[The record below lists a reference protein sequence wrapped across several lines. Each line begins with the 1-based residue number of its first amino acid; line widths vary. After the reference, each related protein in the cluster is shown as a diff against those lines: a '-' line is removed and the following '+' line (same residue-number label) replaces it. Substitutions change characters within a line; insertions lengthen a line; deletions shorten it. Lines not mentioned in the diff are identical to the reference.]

1 MRKLN
6 LTSSLG
12 VLLVV
17 TSFSAYAQDT
27 AAIQKKLLSEYPL
40 TQPTAANDD
49 IVTAGAVLVLEK
61 SNIMMAP
68 VSSTN
73 PYQNTY
79 KNGKISQ
86 NAIGQSLKAVK
97 LWNRLPGATQQNTP
111 DTRTFVTGEKIWVT
125 GIEVKPD
132 GVVFD
137 LFTDAIS
144 NGTADVRYKA
154 ALKFLFPKN
163 SIPPPDQVD
172 KLVAEVFKVQPA
184 DDAKSDAK
192 QQAPAGEQQGAAAN
206 AQPVQSAAPQH
217 STETGPPP
225 IAPPPPPPADPK
237 TIALKQTT
245 DEVVA
250 NFGQPDK
257 IVKLGTKQIYV
268 YKDMKV
274 TFVNGKVTDVQ

>member
-1 MRKLN
+1 MCKLN
-6 LTSSLG
+6 MTISAG
-12 VLLVV
+12 VLLIAACV
-17 TSFSAYAQDT
+17 SGYAQDT
-27 AAIQKKLLSEYPL
+27 AAIQKKLVSEYAL

-73 PYQNTY
+73 MYQNTY
-79 KNGKISQ
+79 KNGKITQ
-86 NAIGQSLKAVK
+86 NVIGQGLKAVK
-97 LWNRLPGATQQNTP
+97 IWNHLPGATQQNTP
-111 DTRTFVTGEKIWVT
+111 DTRTFVAGEKIWVT
-125 GIEVKPD
+125 GIDVKAD

-154 ALKFLFPKN
+154 ALKFPFPKN
-163 SIPPPDQVD
+163 SIPPLDQVD
-172 KLVAEVFKVQPA
+172 KLVAEVFKVQPVDDVKA
-184 DDAKSDAK
+184 DTK
-192 QQAPAGEQQGAAAN
+192 QQAPADGQQGATAN
-206 AQPVQSAAPQH
+206 AQTAHPAAPQH
-217 STETGPPP
+217 STETAPPP

-237 TIALKQTT
+237 TIALKQTI

-274 TFVNGKVTDVQ
+274 TFVNGKVSDVQ